1 MGISEGNRSARDI
14 SKPRTFLGTRMWN
27 ISSREGGRFEGGG
40 SITLGVC
47 MDEGCG
53 ATLEICAHLV
63 CVSPHPPTPESR
75 RVVMAPGLK
84 LHTGM
89 RSGQFRSLGNAERR
103 NTFGVLVVLRGAAC
117 AVLFIGGI
125 YHREGR
131 KAGCYRVMEPSNIS
145 EV

>member
-14 SKPRTFLGTRMWN
+14 SKPRTFLGTRVWN

-63 CVSPHPPTPESR
+63 CVSPHPR
-75 RVVMAPGLK
+75 PGVK
-84 LHTGM
+84 AGCDGSWAKIAHGDEIGAVPKPGKRGETQHV
-89 RSGQFRSLGNAERR
+89 RCA
-103 NTFGVLVVLRGAAC
+103 RGAAWGC
-117 AVLFIGGI
+117 MCCPLYRWHLPQGGE
-125 YHREGR
+125 EGR
-131 KAGCYRVMEPSNIS
+131 LLSRDGAV
-145 EV
+145 